1 MGIDVSRV
9 LATSWAMFKE
19 RFWVIVGMV
28 AVYFVI
34 QVMFQLVGTM
44 VMGGS
49 FAALRAAAGGFEE
62 GDALMSGLGIGMIVF
77 LVLYYVAYFVLLFAQ
92 QGSMM
97 ALATPLHRT
106 DFGEALMVG
115 LRCIVPFLLVTLL
128 LGVIYGAV
136 ALVGVG
142 LSMALGEWGV
152 IAMLLVVIP
161 VIVWLAL
168 RLSVIVPVIAV
179 DGTRGP
185 IDAIS
190 RTWAMT
196 SGKALGILV
205 VYLVLI
211 LVAIL
216 VFAIPLLLMVGP
228 LMGLA
233 GGEPSGAAV
242 AGAIGGVLLGAL
254 AFIPAY
260 LIYSVASTAMI
271 ASIHA
276 ELTDAPASEAAETF
290 S

>member
-1 MGIDVSRV
+1 MGLDVSRV
-9 LATSWAMFKE
+9 LATSWSMFKE

-28 AVYFVI
+28 GVYFVI
-34 QVMFQLVGTM
+34 QIMFQLIGTM

-49 FAALRAAAGGFEE
+49 LAALGATAGGFEE
-62 GDALMSGLGIGMIVF
+62 SDALLGGLGVGMIVF

-97 ALATPLHRT
+97 ALATPLQRT

-136 ALVGVG
+136 ALAGVG
-142 LSMALGEWGV
+142 LSMALGEFGV
-152 IAMLLVVIP
+152 FAILLVVIP

-168 RLSVIVPVIAV
+168 RLSVIIPVIAV

-185 IDAIS
+185 IEAIS

-205 VYLVLI
+205 VYLALI

-216 VFAIPLLLMVGP
+216 VFAIPVLLMVGP

-242 AGAIGGVLLGAL
+242 AGAIGGVLLGVL

-276 ELTDAPASEAAETF
+276 ELTDTPANEAAETF